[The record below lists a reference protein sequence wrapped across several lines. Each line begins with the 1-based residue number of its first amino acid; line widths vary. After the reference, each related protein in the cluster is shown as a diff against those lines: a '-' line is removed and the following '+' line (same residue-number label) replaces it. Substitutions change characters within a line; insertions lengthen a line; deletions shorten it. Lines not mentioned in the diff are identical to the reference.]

1 MLPLHGQGPFH
12 GLAQVELEVKAIRY
26 LHGVR
31 RSLSRSLGILTLP
44 IAPQY
49 LHSRMLAQPQAEHLC
64 GTGRQDIYHFV
75 PLKIDE
81 DGAERHSLLP
91 GPIVYSQHADRRG
104 SRMPRCL
111 FELAQQGM
119 PTDRHTESPQQ
130 ARTGTPAQS
139 SAHTVLVSARSLVW
153 RAYGS
158 RTPGRRSVKIRPWHC
173 GVWQRQRPTRRSRV
187 TETPCSGRSRS
198 RPGSYC
204 VGSGRA
210 SRNGDRSPFWDR
222 PHRPASRS
230 RRRARGG
237 LSTLR
242 DRAATH
248 DRTSHWPS
256 TI

>member
-31 RSLSRSLGILTLP
+31 RSLSRSLSILTLP

-49 LHSRMLAQPQAEHLC
+49 LHSRMLAQPHAEHLC

-130 ARTGTPAQS
+130 ARTGTSAQS
-139 SAHTVLVSARSLVW
+139 SAHH
-153 RAYGS
+153 G
-158 RTPGRRSVKIRPWHC
+158 P
-173 GVWQRQRPTRRSRV
+173 
-187 TETPCSGRSRS
+187 
-198 RPGSYC
+198 
-204 VGSGRA
+204 
-210 SRNGDRSPFWDR
+210 
-222 PHRPASRS
+222 
-230 RRRARGG
+230 G
-237 LSTLR
+237 LSQELGLASVRLQDARQAFGKDPALALR
-242 DRAATH
+242 GVAAPTAH
-248 DRTSHWPS
+248 PEIEGYGDAL
-256 TI
+256 